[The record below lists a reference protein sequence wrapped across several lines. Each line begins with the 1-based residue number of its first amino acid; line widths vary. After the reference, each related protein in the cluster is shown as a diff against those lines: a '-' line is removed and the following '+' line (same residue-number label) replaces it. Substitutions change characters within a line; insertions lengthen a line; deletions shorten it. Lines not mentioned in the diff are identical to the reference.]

1 MATAAASAADQGLG
15 RSPTFVVGSD
25 KQQGTLDSMQRREQH
40 FSEQYQKN
48 KPLCFNGKAYQR
60 THPRKKAQGY
70 KDADATL
77 VSPMILGVADGV
89 SQIEEFGIDASR
101 LPNEL
106 LNQVEELAVQQLLP
120 SSLSNAPKAL
130 GGMFGSRKQR
140 SSDYLGP
147 IAMLRE
153 AYESTEC
160 LGSTTVLM
168 AVMDNSTMIHGKLHP
183 MIAVLSVGD
192 CEILILRR
200 PERTKH
206 LEAIFET
213 EMQRIGGNAQAPLQ
227 VARVDD
233 SVDPN
238 FREEIAIEVIERGSA
253 VHCVSAVEGDI
264 VVLGSDGVFDNLY
277 VDEIV
282 NLCNEMLPPPPAGK
296 KFEPTDRNCLAA
308 ISRCIVEAC
317 HAKTQPMYGIYPDAP
332 IGRGGKV
339 DDTSV
344 VVAEIVEWKE
354 SYGEAWQSV
363 RSKAHW
369 DRFFSCGAGLKA
381 CNNESDEEQIP
392 VGVRNYP
399 SNPNGSFSTYWGSFS
414 EYGDVGSFA
423 SLASGYSFGG
433 SFASQ
438 TGQPGSYSSFAMPA
452 SRRGGGNRPEES
464 TTSDDE
470 DEGCSIM

>member
-1 MATAAASAADQGLG
+1 
-15 RSPTFVVGSD
+15 
-25 KQQGTLDSMQRREQH
+25 
-40 FSEQYQKN
+40 
-48 KPLCFNGKAYQR
+48 
-60 THPRKKAQGY
+60 
-70 KDADATL
+70 
-77 VSPMILGVADGV
+77 
-89 SQIEEFGIDASR
+89 
-101 LPNEL
+101 
-106 LNQVEELAVQQLLP
+106 
-120 SSLSNAPKAL
+120 
-130 GGMFGSRKQR
+130 
-140 SSDYLGP
+140 
-147 IAMLRE
+147 MLKE

-200 PERTKH
+200 ARRNTP
-206 LEAIFET
+206 LEAVFET

-264 VVLGSDGVFDNLY
+264 VVMGSDGVFDNLY

-296 KFEPTDRNCLAA
+296 KFEPVDRNTLST

-317 HAKTQPMYGIYPDAP
+317 HAKTQPLYGVYPDAP
-332 IGRGGKV
+332 IGKGGKV

-354 SYGEAWQSV
+354 SYGDSWRSV
-363 RSKAHW
+363 RSRAQW
-369 DRFFSCGAGLKA
+369 DRFFSCGAGFKP
-381 CNNESDEEQIP
+381 CREEDEEELTNP
-392 VGVRNYP
+392 SGLRNYP

-414 EYGDVGSFA
+414 EYGDRGMGGSFA
-423 SLASGYSFGG
+423 SLAPSRGG

-438 TGQPGSYSSFAMPA
+438 AGGSFSSFAVPGA
-452 SRRGGGNRPEES
+452 RRRAHAQETESSDGG
-464 TTSDDE
+464 SDDE
-470 DEGCSIM
+470 EYNCAVM

>member
-1 MATAAASAADQGLG
+1 MAAAADGLG

-25 KQQGTLDSMQRREQH
+25 KQQGTLDALQRREQH

-106 LNQVEELAVQQLLP
+106 LNQVEELAVNQLLP
-120 SSLSNAPKAL
+120 TSSSSSSSSK
-130 GGMFGSRKQR
+130 GIGSIFNTAGPGR
-140 SSDYLGP
+140 SLDYRGP
-147 IAMLRE
+147 IAMLRD
-153 AYESTEC
+153 AYEATEC

-168 AVMDNSTMIHGKLHP
+168 AVMDNSTMIHGKIHP
-183 MIAVLSVGD
+183 MVAVLSVGD

-200 PERTKH
+200 EKRNAP

-233 SVDPN
+233 TVDPN

-264 VVLGSDGVFDNLY
+264 VVMGSDGVFDNLY

-282 NLCNEMLPPPPAGK
+282 ALCNDMLPPPPAGK
-296 KFEPTDRNCLAA
+296 QFEPVDRNTLGT
-308 ISRCIVEAC
+308 ISRCIIEAC
-317 HAKTQPMYGIYPDAP
+317 HAKTQPMYGVYPDAP
-332 IGRGGKV
+332 IGKGGKV

-354 SYGEAWQSV
+354 SYGEAWKNV
-363 RSKAHW
+363 RSRAQW
-369 DRFFSCGAGLKA
+369 DKFFSCGGGFKPCREEEDDEPATAVGL
-381 CNNESDEEQIP
+381 
-392 VGVRNYP
+392 RNYP

-414 EYGDVGSFA
+414 EYGDRG
-423 SLASGYSFGG
+423 FGG
-433 SFASQ
+433 SFASL
-438 TGQPGSYSSFAMPA
+438 GGSFASQAGSFSSFAMPGSVVA
-452 SRRGGGNRPEES
+452 RRRVANQQGDS
-464 TTSDDE
+464 SDDSDDE
-470 DEGCSIM
+470 EGVCAIM